1 MLLAILLEFL
11 GVLGE
16 VLLKVLAH
24 FPKVFA
30 HLVSA
35 FLELLPAFLSS
46 QNKSDVTKE
55 KSDNNEAAA

>member
-1 MLLAILLEFL
+1 MLAILLEF
-11 GVLGE
+11 LGE

-35 FLELLPAFLSS
+35 FLELLPAFLSP
-46 QNKSDVTKE
+46 QNKSDETKE
-55 KSDNNEAAA
+55 KSDNNGA

>member
-24 FPKVFA
+24 LPKVLG
-30 HLVSA
+30 HLVCA
-35 FLELLPAFLSS
+35 FLELLPGWLSS
-46 QNKSDVTKE
+46 QNKSDETKE
-55 KSDNNEAAA
+55 NSDNNEAA